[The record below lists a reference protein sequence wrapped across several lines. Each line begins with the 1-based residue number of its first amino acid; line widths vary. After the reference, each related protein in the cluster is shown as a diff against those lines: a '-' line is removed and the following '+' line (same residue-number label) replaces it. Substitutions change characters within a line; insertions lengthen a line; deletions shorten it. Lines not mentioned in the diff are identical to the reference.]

1 MIKKIKKEDL
11 LQILKEYD
19 YMFRYDTINNNFKG
33 KDYIHVIG
41 EIKGSPKGKKTKI
54 QLDKYLGLIKTI
66 NKKNEEKNIYYMLLY
81 IFDDSYGKFWLKT
94 LFKNQPMIIGYI
106 PKIYE
111 DNCFK
116 YQKKVKLDIEEKKK
130 EYLKSNLIS
139 TEIIKPNFVIK
150 NGENEKKNMFSDKSI
165 NNDEKI
171 ESKEITE
178 DKDMKG
184 EPNKNLKII
193 IKKEDEFRKIN
204 ELSSKGEFLS
214 KKKEK
219 IKKDNKNQKP
229 EKKVVILIK
238 GNNIINL
245 QNEIVLEEEEKKSSQ
260 NKDINIYNDIKLL
273 GKKINKSEENE

>member
-1 MIKKIKKEDL
+1 
-11 LQILKEYD
+11 
-19 YMFRYDTINNNFKG
+19 
-33 KDYIHVIG
+33 
-41 EIKGSPKGKKTKI
+41 
-54 QLDKYLGLIKTI
+54 
-66 NKKNEEKNIYYMLLY
+66 
-81 IFDDSYGKFWLKT
+81 
-94 LFKNQPMIIGYI
+94 
-106 PKIYE
+106 
-111 DNCFK
+111 
-116 YQKKVKLDIEEKKK
+116 
-130 EYLKSNLIS
+130 
-139 TEIIKPNFVIK
+139 
-150 NGENEKKNMFSDKSI
+150 MFSNKSI

-229 EKKVVILIK
+229 EKKEVILIK

>member
-1 MIKKIKKEDL
+1 
-11 LQILKEYD
+11 
-19 YMFRYDTINNNFKG
+19 
-33 KDYIHVIG
+33 
-41 EIKGSPKGKKTKI
+41 
-54 QLDKYLGLIKTI
+54 
-66 NKKNEEKNIYYMLLY
+66 MLLY

-130 EYLKSNLIS
+130 EYLKSNFIS

-150 NGENEKKNMFSDKSI
+150 IGENEKKNMFSDKSI

-214 KKKEK
+214 KKK
-219 IKKDNKNQKP
+219 
-229 EKKVVILIK
+229 
-238 GNNIINL
+238 
-245 QNEIVLEEEEKKSSQ
+245 
-260 NKDINIYNDIKLL
+260 
-273 GKKINKSEENE
+273 